1 MNVCLDSPFE
11 IKVPSVHRSIMQTV
25 HGVLA
30 PFQTLIPSVKIV
42 VHKVGRIDDQ
52 TQFECVFQL
61 ETHKSDYWLKFYG
74 AGRSCEQAIETALAD
89 VSHYLNYKM

>member
-1 MNVCLDSPFE
+1 MNISLDGPFE
-11 IKVPSVHRSIMQTV
+11 IKVPSVHHSIMQTV
-25 HGVLA
+25 DGVLA
-30 PFQTLIPSVKIV
+30 PFQTLIPSVKIM

-61 ETHKSDYWLKFYG
+61 ETHESGYWLKFYG

-89 VSHYLNYKM
+89 VSHYLNYKI